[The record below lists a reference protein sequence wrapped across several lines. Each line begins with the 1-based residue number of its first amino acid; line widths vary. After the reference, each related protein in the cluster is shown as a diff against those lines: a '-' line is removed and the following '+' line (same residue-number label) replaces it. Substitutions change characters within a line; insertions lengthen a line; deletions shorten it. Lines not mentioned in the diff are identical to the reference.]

1 MHVWLTFL
9 HLSTLLSLPPPPS
22 PSLCPVS
29 IECPWRRVSL
39 EQLEGA
45 YSLQSK
51 LFCSYSIALCT
62 HSLLPF
68 VDSLFGDD
76 QEVAFWTVALY
87 YMLRE
92 KNRLQDPRY
101 KVTSPPSL
109 LFSHLQAGFTECCT
123 VLIGLQV
130 RSSS

>member
-1 MHVWLTFL
+1 M
-9 HLSTLLSLPPPPS
+9 
-22 PSLCPVS
+22 
-29 IECPWRRVSL
+29 

-51 LFCSYSIALCT
+51 SFYGYSIALCT

-101 KVTSPPSL
+101 KVTSPPL
-109 LFSHLQAGFTECCT
+109 LFKLASLNVELC
-123 VLIGLQV
+123 
-130 RSSS
+130 